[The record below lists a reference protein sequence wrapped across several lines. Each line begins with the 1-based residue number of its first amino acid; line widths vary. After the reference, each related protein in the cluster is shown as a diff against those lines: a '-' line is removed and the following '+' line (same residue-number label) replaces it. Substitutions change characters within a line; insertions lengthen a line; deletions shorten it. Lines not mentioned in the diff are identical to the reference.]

1 MQVIVRSLS
10 ILRTLAHSAGG
21 LSLAELSDR
30 IGIPVS
36 SAHRLMGTLESE
48 GFVTRSTTN
57 RRYFIGPA
65 SRELAEAGR
74 QHQSPLVTA
83 HPAVVE
89 AGRVSGETIFLC
101 EFTGA
106 AVVCIAMTDSTR
118 PLRLFVR
125 VGQTMP
131 LNAAAS
137 ARVLLAWRDPEE
149 VRQVLSRS
157 ALLRYMR
164 GTPVSVAEVFSHLQ
178 LIRSRGYDI
187 CDSELDDNVW
197 AVSAPIRSSTGD
209 VVASV
214 TLAAPFH
221 RMGTEEAK
229 SWAIS
234 TVRDTASEMSGDLG
248 YTPSET

>member
-1 MQVIVRSLS
+1 MQVIIRSLN
-10 ILRTLAHSAGG
+10 ILRALAQHAGG

-65 SRELAEAGR
+65 SRELADAGR
-74 QHQSPLVTA
+74 KHQSPLVTA

-89 AGRVSGETIFLC
+89 AGRVSGETVFVC
-101 EFTGA
+101 EFTGS
-106 AVVCIAMTDSTR
+106 AVVCIAMTESTR

-157 ALLRYMR
+157 ALLRYR
-164 GTPVSVAEVFSHLQ
+164 QGTPVSVDEVFDHLQ
-178 LIRSRGYDI
+178 RIRAHGYDI
-187 CDSELDDNVW
+187 CSSELDDNVW
-197 AVSAPIRSSTGD
+197 AVAAPIRSSTGD

-214 TLAAPFH
+214 TLAAPIP
-221 RMGTEEAK
+221 RMSTTEAK

-234 TVRDTASEMSGDLG
+234 TVRTAALEMSGDLG
-248 YTPSET
+248 YDPSES

>member
-1 MQVIVRSLS
+1 MIVRSLS

-21 LSLAELSDR
+21 LSLRELSDR
-30 IGIPVS
+30 VGIPVS
-36 SAHRLMGTLESE
+36 SAHRLMGALESE

-83 HPAVVE
+83 HPAIVE

-106 AVVCIAMTDSTR
+106 AVVCIAMTESTR

-125 VGQTMP
+125 VGQAMP

-157 ALLRYMR
+157 ALLPYMR

-197 AVSAPIRSSTGD
+197 AVAAPIRSSTGD

-214 TLAAPFH
+214 TLAAPLY

-229 SWAIS
+229 TWAIS
-234 TVRDTASEMSGDLG
+234 TVKDAASKMSGDLG
-248 YTPSET
+248 YAPSET